1 MELFKIIL
9 VFCIVIIIYY
19 LITLKNDI
27 ANESVIIGK
36 QDQEQDQDQEQYQEQ
51 KYASNNSI
59 NHKPIMWVY
68 WELVNGAIE
77 PPAYISLCLDI
88 MKRNASNTFNI
99 KFLNEKSVFD
109 YLPDLRSDINSL
121 PIALKTDYIRVRLLT
136 KYGGLWVDADTIIMT
151 DLRELVEKLNQHVDY
166 IGAGCTGPICLNQ
179 EGYGKPSNWLMGSI
193 PNGKLI
199 TRCLNALNKKLDDY
213 FSLPVDKR
221 KEFDYYELGKI
232 VIWEQYDKLIKDDLS
247 YRMYHMPSYADG
259 ARDIKG
265 KWVTLDI
272 IFPNNI
278 IYAYPEKLM
287 ICMLANGTYNGKDP
301 KYNWFGKLSRKQILE
316 GNYFV
321 SQLFIKALN
330 YDPINHLA
338 Q

>member
-1 MELFKIIL
+1 
-9 VFCIVIIIYY
+9 VIIIYY